1 MTDDPIAA
9 KREQLLESVEREE
22 SELKLAVDELTTAAQ
37 AQVDLGERMSA
48 RAWTWLGGAF
58 LVGLWLGGRHRH

>member
-22 SELKLAVDELTTAAQ
+22 SELKLAVGELSSAAQ
-37 AQVDLGERMSA
+37 AQVDLGERVSA
-48 RAWTWLGGAF
+48 RPWVWLGAAF
-58 LVGLWLGGRHRH
+58 VVGFWVGRK